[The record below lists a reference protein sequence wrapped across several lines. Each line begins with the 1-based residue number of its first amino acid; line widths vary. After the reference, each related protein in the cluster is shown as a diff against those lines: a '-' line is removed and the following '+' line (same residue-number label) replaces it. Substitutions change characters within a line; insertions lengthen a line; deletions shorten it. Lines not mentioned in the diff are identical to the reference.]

1 MKYLIYPLTF
11 ILLIGTSCAFGQNRT
26 NNISC
31 QEYQAINFNGH
42 TIDEL
47 NATNGVSEPVKQFMG
62 TPTNVD
68 KDIGSRSRS
77 FTYGSN
83 RISFNYEFDY
93 VSGIRIKNNQW
104 PVNIKGHTV
113 KVGDSVAELKQAYGS
128 DLIVVGSKYSSNKY
142 VFFGCENTGSE
153 GVNIK
158 LDPDSNRIIEIS
170 YTVFT

>member
-1 MKYLIYPLTF
+1 MKHLIYPLTL
-11 ILLIGTSCAFGQNRT
+11 ILFIGTSCAIGQNRT

-31 QEYQAINFNGH
+31 QEYQAITFNGH
-42 TIDEL
+42 TIEEL
-47 NATNGVSEPVKQFMG
+47 NATNGDPEAVKQLMG
-62 TPTNVD
+62 SPTNVD
-68 KDIGSRSRS
+68 KDVGSRSRS

-113 KVGDSVAELKQAYGS
+113 KVGDSVAELKQAFGS
-128 DLIVVGSKYSSNKY
+128 DLVVVDSQYSSNKY

-158 LDPDSNRIIEIS
+158 LDPDTNIIIEIS
-170 YTVFT
+170 YMVFT